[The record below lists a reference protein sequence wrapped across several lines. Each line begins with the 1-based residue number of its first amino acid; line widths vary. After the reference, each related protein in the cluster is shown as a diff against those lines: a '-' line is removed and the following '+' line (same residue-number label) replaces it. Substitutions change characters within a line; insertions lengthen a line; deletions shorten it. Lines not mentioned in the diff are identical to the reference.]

1 MTTHTVEEL
10 SLISPFVVRF
20 LLSIMAKLAT
30 GEISNFRS
38 VSLTVT
44 NTGRMRRGGGK
55 DCAFIIEIT
64 QRLKQQCFWL

>member
-10 SLISPFVVRF
+10 SLISPFVVRI

-30 GEISNFRS
+30 GEISNFWS

-55 DCAFIIEIT
+55 GCG
-64 QRLKQQCFWL
+64 LMKV